1 MKHLLRLKGFI
12 ILVPKRQPTAFSK
25 LDQDAE
31 DEAVGQQADGAEGH
45 QQHDQKLLGVP
56 GKQENSDRDSY

>member
-31 DEAVGQQADGAEGH
+31 DEAVGQQADGAESH
-45 QQHDQKLLGVP
+45 EEHDQELLRVAE
-56 GKQENSDRDSY
+56 KTILTKR